1 MTARSHLKKAFLI
14 AVVLSFPGCGK
25 EVVQSEGAPP
35 PEVLVTQVVK
45 ADVPIVREWVG
56 TLDGS
61 ENADIRAR
69 VAGYLQKKDYQE
81 GSYVKEGDL
90 LFEIDP
96 RPFEAALDEAK
107 SQLDQA
113 QAVQLA
119 TEADFERSQDLFNKK
134 VISEQE
140 FENKKQLNQANV
152 AKVAALEAAVETAR
166 LNLGFTKISAPVDGI
181 AGIAKAQIGDLVG
194 PGSTATLTTVS
205 KIDPIRLY
213 FPLSEKD
220 YKQYASAL
228 QKMMQMPESERQEAI
243 EMVFADGTVYPRKG
257 KFSFVDRH
265 VDPTTGTILI
275 AANFP
280 NPDHTLRPGQ
290 FAKARAVIEKIQG
303 ALLVPE
309 RALVELQGSYQIGVL
324 GEDNKAEIRPIKIGP
339 RSNGRVVVTEGLK
352 EGESV
357 IVEGV
362 QKVKPGMVVTAKP
375 YQEPTP
381 DKAGLNGRAKFHL
394 SLETRTRRSASLPAH
409 DTASSAQAERKS
421 AAS

>member
-1 MTARSHLKKAFLI
+1 MTARSCLAKAFLI
-14 AVVLSFPGCGK
+14 GVVFSLLGCGK
-25 EVVQSEGAPP
+25 EAVHSEAAPP

-81 GSYVKEGDL
+81 GSYVKQGDL
-90 LFEIDP
+90 MFEIDP

-119 TEADFERSQDLFNKK
+119 TEADFARSQDLFNKK

-140 FENKKQLNQANV
+140 FENKKQLNQANIS
-152 AKVAALEAAVETAR
+152 KVAALQAAVETAK

-220 YKQYASAL
+220 YKQYASGL
-228 QKMMQMPESERQEAI
+228 QKIMQTPESEREANI
-243 EMVFADGTVYPRKG
+243 EMVFADKTVYPRKG
-257 KFSFVDRH
+257 KFSFVDRQ

-290 FAKARAVIEKIQG
+290 FAKARAVIEKISG

-324 GEDNKAEIRPIKIGP
+324 DAENKAEIRPIKIGP
-339 RSNGRVVVTEGLK
+339 RYKGQVVVTEGLK
-352 EGESV
+352 EGEKV
-357 IVEGV
+357 IVEGF
-362 QKVKPGMVVTAKP
+362 QKVRPGMIVTAKP
-375 YQEPTP
+375 YEQPTADKGAPRSPQE
-381 DKAGLNGRAKFHL
+381 KQNA
-394 SLETRTRRSASLPAH
+394 
-409 DTASSAQAERKS
+409 

>member
-1 MTARSHLKKAFLI
+1 MTPRSCLTKALILTAVFGLTGCEKKT
-14 AVVLSFPGCGK
+14 
-25 EVVQSEGAPP
+25 VQTEAPPP

-81 GSYVKEGDL
+81 GGYVKEGDL

-119 TEADFERSQDLFNKK
+119 TEADFARSQELFNKK

-140 FENKKQLNQANV
+140 FENKRQLNQANV
-152 AKVAALEAAVETAR
+152 AKVAALEAAVETAK
-166 LNLGFTKISAPVDGI
+166 LNLGFTKITAPVDGI
-181 AGIAKAQIGDLVG
+181 AGLAKAQIGDLVG

-205 KIDPIRLY
+205 QIDPIRLY
-213 FPLSEKD
+213 FPISEKD
-220 YKQYASAL
+220 YKQHANAL
-228 QKMMQMPESERQEAI
+228 QKAMQRPVSEREEAI
-243 EMVFADGTVYPRKG
+243 EMIFADGTVYPQKG
-257 KFSFVDRH
+257 KFSFVDRQ
-265 VDPTTGTILI
+265 VDPTTGTILV

-280 NPDHTLRPGQ
+280 NPEHTLRPGQ
-290 FAKARAVIEKIQG
+290 FAKARAAIEKIQG

-324 GEDNKAEIRPIKIGP
+324 AEDNKAEIRPIKIGP
-339 RSNGRVVVTEGLK
+339 RSGRQVVVTEGLK
-352 EGESV
+352 EGEKV

-362 QKVKPGMVVTAKP
+362 QKVRPGMLLTAKP
-375 YQEPTP
+375 YEEP
-381 DKAGLNGRAKFHL
+381 KA
-394 SLETRTRRSASLPAH
+394 
-409 DTASSAQAERKS
+409 
-421 AAS
+421 

>member
-1 MTARSHLKKAFLI
+1 MVARSLLAKAFIFSAVFSLSGCEKKA
-14 AVVLSFPGCGK
+14 VQT
-25 EVVQSEGAPP
+25 EVGPP
-35 PEVLVTQVVK
+35 PEVLVAQVVK

-69 VAGYLQKKDYQE
+69 VNGYLQKRDYDE
-81 GSYVKEGDL
+81 GSYLKEGDL
-90 LFEIDP
+90 MFEIDP
-96 RPFEAALDEAK
+96 RPFEAALAEAK
-107 SQLDQA
+107 SQLLEG

-119 TEADFERSQDLFNKK
+119 TQADFQRSQDLFDKK
-134 VISEQE
+134 VISVQE
-140 FENKKQLNQANV
+140 FENKKQLNQSHV
-152 AKVAALEAAVETAR
+152 AKVAALEAAMQTAQ
-166 LNLGFTKISAPVDGI
+166 LNLGFTKIAAPVDGV

-194 PGSTATLTTVS
+194 PGSAETLTTIS

-213 FPLSEKD
+213 FPISEESYKD
-220 YKQYASAL
+220 HADAL
-228 QKMMQMPESERQEAI
+228 REAMQKPESERKEAA

-257 KFSFVDRH
+257 KFSFVDRQ

-290 FAKARAVIEKIQG
+290 FAKARTAVGNISG

-309 RALVELQGSYQIGVL
+309 RALIELQGSYQIGVL
-324 GEDNKAEIRPIKIGP
+324 GENNKADIRPIKIGP
-339 RSNGRVVVTEGLK
+339 RYKGQVVVTEGLK
-352 EGESV
+352 EGEKV

-362 QKVKPGMVVTAKP
+362 QKVRPGMVVTAKP
-375 YQEPTP
+375 YQEPQ
-381 DKAGLNGRAKFHL
+381 A
-394 SLETRTRRSASLPAH
+394 
-409 DTASSAQAERKS
+409 DTAHLPKRLEEQKP

>member
-1 MTARSHLKKAFLI
+1 MTTRSCLAKAFLV
-14 AVVLSFPGCGK
+14 AVVFSLLGCGK
-25 EVVQSEGAPP
+25 EAVQTEAAPP

-45 ADVPIVREWVG
+45 ADVPTVREWVG

-69 VAGYLQKKDYQE
+69 VSGYLQKKDYQE

-90 LFEIDP
+90 MFEIDP

-113 QAVQLA
+113 KAVQLA
-119 TEADFERSQDLFNKK
+119 TEADFQRSQDLFNKK

-140 FENKKQLNQANV
+140 FENKKQLNLANI
-152 AKVAALEAAVETAR
+152 AKVGALEAAVETAK

-194 PGSTATLTTVS
+194 PGSTSTLTTVS

-220 YKQYASAL
+220 YKRYASGL
-228 QKMMQMPESERQEAI
+228 QKLMQKPESERGEDI
-243 EMVFADGTVYPRKG
+243 ELVFADGTVYPRKG
-257 KFSFVDRH
+257 KFAFVDRH

-290 FAKARAVIEKIQG
+290 YAKARAVIERIQG

-309 RALVELQGSYQIGVL
+309 RALVELQGSYQIGVI

-339 RSNGRVVVTEGLK
+339 RFKGQVVVTEGLK
-352 EGESV
+352 EGEKV
-357 IVEGV
+357 IVEGF
-362 QKVKPGMVVTAKP
+362 QKVRPGMIVTAKP
-375 YQEPTP
+375 YEEPTA
-381 DKAGLNGRAKFHL
+381 D
-394 SLETRTRRSASLPAH
+394 
-409 DTASSAQAERKS
+409 KS
-421 AAS
+421 APRSPQEKQKAAAS

>member
-1 MTARSHLKKAFLI
+1 MKRPPYLSKPLPFIVVALSLLACEKKTA
-14 AVVLSFPGCGK
+14 VT
-25 EVVQSEGAPP
+25 EVPPP
-35 PEVLVTQVVK
+35 PEVLITQVVK
-45 ADVPIVREWVG
+45 GDVPIVREWVG

-90 LFEIDP
+90 MFEIDP
-96 RPFEAALDEAK
+96 RPFEAALDEAR

-113 QAVQLA
+113 KAVQLA

-140 FENKKQLNQANV
+140 FENKKQLNLANI
-152 AKVAALEAAVETAR
+152 AKVAALEAAVETAK
-166 LNLGFTKISAPVDGI
+166 LNLGFTKISSPVDGI
-181 AGIAKAQIGDLVG
+181 AGISKAQIGDLVG

-220 YKQYASAL
+220 YKRYASGL
-228 QKMMQMPESERQEAI
+228 QKLMQKPESERGEDI

-257 KFSFVDRH
+257 KFSFVDRQ

-280 NPDHTLRPGQ
+280 NPDHSLRPGQ
-290 FAKARAVIEKIQG
+290 YAKARAVIEKIQG

-309 RALVELQGSYQIGVL
+309 RALVELQGSYQIGVI
-324 GEDNKAEIRPIKIGP
+324 GEDNKAEIRPVKIGP
-339 RSNGRVVVTEGLK
+339 RFKGRVVVTEGLK
-352 EGESV
+352 EGEKV
-357 IVEGV
+357 IVEGF
-362 QKVKPGMVVTAKP
+362 QKVRPGMIVTAKP
-375 YQEPTP
+375 YEEPTA
-381 DKAGLNGRAKFHL
+381 DKGGSRSPQEEQKPAAG
-394 SLETRTRRSASLPAH
+394 
-409 DTASSAQAERKS
+409 
-421 AAS
+421 

>member
-1 MTARSHLKKAFLI
+1 MKCPSCSTKALIVAAIFGLSGCEKKT
-14 AVVLSFPGCGK
+14 
-25 EVVQSEGAPP
+25 VQTEAPPP

-45 ADVPIVREWVG
+45 GDVPIVREWVG

-69 VAGYLQKKDYQE
+69 VTGYLQRKDYQE
-81 GSYVKEGDL
+81 GGYVKEGNL

-119 TEADFERSQDLFNKK
+119 TEADFARSQELFNKK

-140 FENKKQLNQANV
+140 FENKRQLNQANV
-152 AKVAALEAAVETAR
+152 AKVAALEAAVETAQ
-166 LNLGFTKISAPVDGI
+166 LNLGFTKITAPVDGI
-181 AGIAKAQIGDLVG
+181 AGLAKAQIGDLVG
-194 PGSTATLTTVS
+194 PGSTTTLTTVS
-205 KIDPIRLY
+205 KIEPIRLY

-220 YKQYASAL
+220 YKQHANML
-228 QKMMQMPESERQEAI
+228 QKAMQRPDSEREEAI
-243 EMVFADGTVYPRKG
+243 EMVFADKTVYPQRG
-257 KFSFVDRH
+257 KFSFVDRQ

-280 NPDHTLRPGQ
+280 NPEHALRPGQ
-290 FAKARAVIEKIQG
+290 FAKARAAIEKIQG

-324 GEDNKAEIRPIKIGP
+324 GQDNKAEIRPIKIGP
-339 RSNGRVVVTEGLK
+339 RFKGQVVVTQGLK
-352 EGESV
+352 EGEKV

-362 QKVKPGMVVTAKP
+362 QKVRPGMVVTAKP
-375 YQEPTP
+375 YQEPKP
-381 DKAGLNGRAKFHL
+381 DTID
-394 SLETRTRRSASLPAH
+394 SPVQQE
-409 DTASSAQAERKS
+409 ERKPATS
-421 AAS
+421 